1 MKVIPDLIGDL
12 NKTERTK
19 PIRSE
24 ATKRG
29 NVNYCICMNAPAIC
43 TDYIYIEIR
52 DNIHNMQVLKFGGT
66 SVANA
71 ENMSKVVDIV
81 TKAVDRDRTILVL
94 SAISGCTDALIKI
107 GTLASERDESYKTLI
122 DGLQTR
128 HHDIIKAFLP
138 VEKQED
144 SIEVCDSLFDSLRSI
159 AQGVYLLGELSPA
172 SLDAIQS
179 FGELWSTK
187 IMATKLASI
196 GIATKW
202 VDSRQIVRTV
212 AKGDKNV
219 TDVQKT
225 YSRVN
230 EMVEDNNVTQLFILP
245 GFIASDRL
253 GRTTTLGRG
262 GSDYTASL
270 LAVGCKARILEIW
283 TDVPGMMTSN
293 PKVVPTARTISNISY
308 KAALELSHFGAKVI
322 YPPTIQP
329 VVAEGIPIYIKDTFH
344 PEAAGT
350 LIEKHPPRSKDKLIG
365 ISNSDNIALLSLE
378 GSGMVGIPGFSSRL
392 FETLSQND
400 INIILITQASS
411 VHTMCIAVSEK
422 DAEKAREAADRC
434 FAYEISL
441 GKLNPLKV
449 EKGYSIV
456 CLVGDDVLNQ
466 TGATGRMLAALG
478 RNSIPVRATAQ
489 GSSERN
495 ISAIIASEDAEAAIR
510 TIHNEFFDRRSGK
523 EIHLFIAGYG
533 TVGKAL
539 VDIIAKNREKIE
551 KRTGRRLHVCGLSN
565 SRRFILDKNGLSLD
579 NIKDRLAAGESSAD
593 EAYFTRLATLS
604 LENSVFVDCTA
615 SADIAFKYM
624 NLFKKGYSVVACN
637 KITFSLPYVRYA
649 ALKEAAIEIGATL
662 RYETTVGAALPILE
676 SISRSVHSGDEILR
690 IEAVLSGTLNYIFS
704 NYAGGEG
711 GTFAEVVKKAQDA
724 GYTEPDPRLDLS
736 GRDVLRKLLIL
747 SREAGIPLDEKD
759 VEQTPILGPEF
770 FEGDVEEFYRKLAE
784 NEETFA
790 ARYREAADKGLR
802 QRFVATLVKDEDA
815 PLGYRACIGLEAVAP
830 EHPLFSLSGT
840 DNCAIIRTDFYPS
853 PLVVQGAGAGAY
865 QTASGVLNDIIV

>member
-1 MKVIPDLIGDL
+1 
-12 NKTERTK
+12 
-19 PIRSE
+19 
-24 ATKRG
+24 
-29 NVNYCICMNAPAIC
+29 
-43 TDYIYIEIR
+43 
-52 DNIHNMQVLKFGGT
+52 MQVLKFGGS

-71 ENMSKVVDIV
+71 QNMSKVVDIV
-81 TKAVDRDRTILVL
+81 VNAVDRDRTILVS
-94 SAISGCTDALIKI
+94 SAISGCTDTLIKI
-107 GTLASERDESYKTLI
+107 GNLASQRDESYKALI
-122 DGLQTR
+122 DGLQKQ
-128 HHDIIKAFLP
+128 HHDIINELLP
-138 VEKQED
+138 REKQQE
-144 SIEVCDSLFDSLRSI
+144 SFEVCDGLFDSLRSI
-159 AQGVYLLGELSPA
+159 TQGVYLLGELSPA

-187 IMATKLASI
+187 ILATKLASI

-202 VDSRQIVRTV
+202 IDSRQIIRTV

-219 TDVQKT
+219 VDIQKT
-225 YSRVN
+225 YYRVN
-230 EMVEDNNVTQLFILP
+230 EMVESNPITQLFVLP
-245 GFIASDRL
+245 GFIASDKQ

-270 LAVGCKARILEIW
+270 YAVGCKARVLEIW

-329 VVAEGIPIYIKDTFH
+329 VVAEGIPIYVKNTFT
-344 PEAAGT
+344 PEAHGT

-422 DAEKAREAADRC
+422 DAEKAREAADKC

-449 EKGYSIV
+449 EKGFSIV

-495 ISAIIASEDAEAAIR
+495 ISVIISSEDAEAAIK
-510 TIHNEFFDRRSGK
+510 TIHNEFFDKRSGK
-523 EIHLFIAGYG
+523 DINLFIAGFG
-533 TVGKAL
+533 TVGRAL
-539 VDIIAKNREKIE
+539 VDIIAKNRDKIAA
-551 KRTGRRLHVCGLSN
+551 RTGRRLRICGLSN
-565 SRRFILDKNGLSLD
+565 SRKFIVDKNGLDLND
-579 NIKDRLAAGESSAD
+579 IKGQLENGISAAD
-593 EAYFTRLATLS
+593 EAYFTQLATLS

-624 NLFKKGYSVVACN
+624 NLFKRGYSVVACN
-637 KITFSLPYVRYA
+637 KITFSLPYDQYA

-676 SISRSVHSGDEILR
+676 SISRSVHSGDEIVR

-711 GTFAEVVKKAQDA
+711 GTFAEVVRRAQDA

-747 SREAGIPLDEKD
+747 SREAGVPLDEKD
-759 VEQTPILGPEF
+759 VQVSPILGEEF
-770 FEGDVEEFYRKLAE
+770 FEGDLDSFYAKLAE
-784 NEETFA
+784 NEAVFA
-790 ARYREAADKGLR
+790 ARYNEAASKGLR
-802 QRFVATLVKDEDA
+802 QRFVASLVKDEA
-815 PLGYRACIGLEAVAP
+815 SELGYKAKIGLENVD
-830 EHPLFSLSGT
+830 ESHPLYNLNGT
-840 DNCAIIRTDFYPS
+840 DNCAIIQTDFYPS
-853 PLVVQGAGAGAY
+853 PLVIQGAGAGAY
-865 QTASGVLNDIIV
+865 QTASGVLNDIIM

>member
-1 MKVIPDLIGDL
+1 
-12 NKTERTK
+12 
-19 PIRSE
+19 
-24 ATKRG
+24 
-29 NVNYCICMNAPAIC
+29 
-43 TDYIYIEIR
+43 
-52 DNIHNMQVLKFGGT
+52 MQVLKFGGT

-71 ENMSKVVDIV
+71 EAIQKVVEIV
-81 TKAVDRDRTILVL
+81 SGSVDRDRTILVV
-94 SAISGCTDALIKI
+94 SAIRGCTDSLIHI
-107 GTLASERDESYKTLI
+107 GNLASQRDKSY
-122 DGLQTR
+122 
-128 HHDIIKAFLP
+128 
-138 VEKQED
+138 
-144 SIEVCDSLFDSLRSI
+144 IEVIDDLQDKHHQIIRELLPREKHDEACRTCDELFDSLRSI
-159 AQGVYLLGELSPA
+159 AQGVYLLGELSPT
-172 SLDAIQS
+172 SLDAIQG
-179 FGELWSTK
+179 FGELWSSK
-187 IMATKLASI
+187 IIATKLASV

-202 VDSRQIVRTV
+202 IDSRKIIRTV
-212 AKGDKNV
+212 SKGETNAVDI
-219 TDVQKT
+219 QKT

-230 EMVEDNNVTQLFILP
+230 EMIGNNPITQLFVMP
-245 GFIASDRL
+245 GFIASDKQ

-262 GSDYTASL
+262 GSDYSASL
-270 LAVGCKARILEIW
+270 MAVGCKARALEIW

-329 VVAEGIPIYIKDTFH
+329 VVTEGIPIYVKNTFEPQAH
-344 PEAAGT
+344 GT
-350 LIEKHPPRSKDKLIG
+350 LIEKNPPRSKDAVIG

-449 EKGYSIV
+449 EKGFSIV

-466 TGATGRMLAALG
+466 SGATGRMLAALG
-478 RNSIPVRATAQ
+478 SNSIQVRATAQ
-489 GSSERN
+489 GSSEKN
-495 ISAIIASEDAEAAIR
+495 ISVIISSSDTDAALR

-523 EIHLFIAGYG
+523 DIHLFIAGYG
-533 TVGKAL
+533 VVGKAL
-539 VDIIAKNREKIE
+539 VDIISKNREKIE

-565 SRRFILDKNGLSLD
+565 SRRFILNKNGLSLE
-579 NIKDRLAAGESSAD
+579 NIAEQLADGHSSAD
-593 EAYFTRLATLS
+593 EAYFNKLATLT

-624 NLFKKGYSVVACN
+624 NLFKRGYSVVACN
-637 KITFSLPYVRYA
+637 KITFSLPYKQYA
-649 ALKEAAIEIGATL
+649 AVKEAAIEIGATL

-704 NYAGGEG
+704 NYAGGNG
-711 GTFAEVVKKAQDA
+711 GTFAEVVKRAQDA

-747 SREAGIPLDEKD
+747 SREAGVGIDEKD
-759 VEQTPILGPEF
+759 VEISSILPDEF
-770 FEGDVEEFYRKLAE
+770 FEGDVNAFYAKLAE
-784 NEETFA
+784 NEAMFA
-790 ARYREAADKGLR
+790 ERYNEAASKGLR
-802 QRFVATLVKDEDA
+802 QRFVASLVKDSESSF
-815 PLGYRACIGLEAVAP
+815 GYKAKIGLESVDAS
-830 EHPLFSLSGT
+830 HPLYNLCGT
-840 DNCAIIRTDFYPS
+840 DNAALIQTDFYPS

-865 QTASGVLNDIIV
+865 QTASGVLNDIIM

>member
-1 MKVIPDLIGDL
+1 
-12 NKTERTK
+12 
-19 PIRSE
+19 
-24 ATKRG
+24 
-29 NVNYCICMNAPAIC
+29 
-43 TDYIYIEIR
+43 
-52 DNIHNMQVLKFGGT
+52 MQVLKFGGS
-66 SVANA
+66 SVASA
-71 ENMSKVVDIV
+71 HNMSKVVDIV
-81 TKAVDRDRTILVL
+81 TKAVDRDRTILVS
-94 SAISGCTDALIKI
+94 SAISGCTDTLIKI
-107 GTLASERDESYKTLI
+107 GTLASERDDSYISLI
-122 DGLQTR
+122 EDLQLR
-128 HHDIIKAFLP
+128 HHDIINEFLP
-138 VEKQED
+138 VEKQNE
-144 SIEVCDSLFDSLRSI
+144 SQEVCDGLFDSLRSI
-159 AQGVYLLGELSPA
+159 AQGVYLLGELSPT
-172 SLDAIQS
+172 SLDAIQA

-187 IMATKLASI
+187 ILATKLASI

-202 VDSRQIVRTV
+202 IDSRQIVRTV
-212 AKGDKNV
+212 AKGDRNV
-219 TDVQKT
+219 VDVQKT
-225 YSRVN
+225 YFQVN
-230 EMVEDNNVTQLFILP
+230 EMVENNPITQLFVLP
-245 GFIASDRL
+245 GFIASDKQ

-270 LAVGCKARILEIW
+270 YAVGCKARILEIW

-293 PKVVPTARTISNISY
+293 PKIVPTARTISNISY

-329 VVAEGIPIYIKDTFH
+329 VVAEGIPIYVKNTFD
-344 PEAAGT
+344 PEAHGT

-411 VHTMCIAVSEK
+411 FHTMCIAVSEK
-422 DAEKAREAADRC
+422 DAEKAREAADKC

-449 EKGYSIV
+449 ENGFSIV

-495 ISAIIASEDAEAAIR
+495 ISVIISSADAEGAIR
-510 TIHNEFFDRRSGK
+510 TIHNEFFDKRSGK
-523 EIHLFIAGYG
+523 DINLFIAGYG
-533 TVGKAL
+533 TVGRAL
-539 VDIIAKNREKIE
+539 VDIISKNREKIAA
-551 KRTGRRLHVCGLSN
+551 RTGRRLHVCGLSN
-565 SRRFILDKNGLSLD
+565 SRRFIIDKNGLDLTNIKEQLD
-579 NIKDRLAAGESSAD
+579 NGINAAD
-593 EAYFTRLATLS
+593 EAYFTHLAALS
-604 LENSVFVDCTA
+604 LDNSVFVDCTA

-624 NLFKKGYSVVACN
+624 NLFKRGYSVVACN
-637 KITFSLPYVRYA
+637 KITFSLPYIQYA

-676 SISRSVHSGDEILR
+676 SISRSVHSGDEIVR
-690 IEAVLSGTLNYIFS
+690 IEAGLSGTLNYIFS

-711 GTFAEVVKKAQDA
+711 GTFAEVVRRAHTA

-747 SREAGIPLDEKD
+747 SREAGVPLDEKD
-759 VEQTPILGPEF
+759 VMIYPILGKEF
-770 FEGDVEEFYRKLAE
+770 FDGDVEAFYEKLAE
-784 NEETFA
+784 NEKMFA
-790 ARYREAADKGLR
+790 ASYMDAASKGLK
-802 QRFVATLVKDEDA
+802 QRFVASLVKDDTSE
-815 PLGYRACIGLEAVAP
+815 LGYRAKIGLEAVAE

-840 DNCAIIRTDFYPS
+840 DNCAIIQTDFYPS

-865 QTASGVLNDIIV
+865 QTASGVLNDIIM

>member
-1 MKVIPDLIGDL
+1 
-12 NKTERTK
+12 
-19 PIRSE
+19 
-24 ATKRG
+24 
-29 NVNYCICMNAPAIC
+29 
-43 TDYIYIEIR
+43 
-52 DNIHNMQVLKFGGT
+52 MQVLKFGGS
-66 SVANA
+66 SVADA
-71 ENMSKVVDIV
+71 QNMSKVVDIV
-81 TKAVDRDRTILVL
+81 IKAVDRDRTILVV
-94 SAISGCTDALIKI
+94 SAISGCTDTLIKI

-122 DGLQTR
+122 DKLQQR
-128 HHDIIKAFLP
+128 HHDIINELLP
-138 VEKQED
+138 REKQNE
-144 SIEVCDSLFDSLRSI
+144 SLAVCDSLFDSLRSI
-159 AQGVYLLGELSPA
+159 TQGVFLLGELSPA

-187 IMATKLASI
+187 ILATKLASI
-196 GIATKW
+196 GISTKW
-202 VDSRQIVRTV
+202 IDSRQIIRTV

-219 TDVQKT
+219 VDVQKT
-225 YSRVN
+225 YYRVN
-230 EMVEDNNVTQLFILP
+230 EMVESNRITQLFVLP
-245 GFIASDRL
+245 GFIASDKQ

-270 LAVGCKARILEIW
+270 YAVGCKARVLEIW

-308 KAALELSHFGAKVI
+308 KAAQELSHFGAKVI

-329 VVAEGIPIYIKDTFH
+329 VVAEGIPIYVKNTFD
-344 PEAAGT
+344 PAAYGT
-350 LIEKHPPRSKDKLIG
+350 LIEKNPPRSKDSVIG

-495 ISAIIASEDAEAAIR
+495 ISVIISSDDAGAAIR

-523 EIHLFIAGYG
+523 DINLFIAGFG
-533 TVGKAL
+533 TVGRAL
-539 VDIIAKNREKIE
+539 VDIIAKNREKIAA
-551 KRTGRRLHVCGLSN
+551 RTGRRLRICGLSN
-565 SRRFILDKNGLSLD
+565 SRRFIINKNGLDLNDIKAQLD
-579 NIKDRLAAGESSAD
+579 NGESAAD
-593 EAYFTRLATLS
+593 EAYFTQLASLS

-624 NLFKKGYSVVACN
+624 NLFKRGYSVVACN
-637 KITFSLPYVRYA
+637 KITFSLPYVQYA

-676 SISRSVHSGDEILR
+676 SISRSVHSGDEIVR

-711 GTFAEVVKKAQDA
+711 GTFAEVVRRAQDA

-747 SREAGIPLDEKD
+747 SREAGVPLDEKD
-759 VEQTPILGPEF
+759 VQISPILGEEF
-770 FEGDVEEFYRKLAE
+770 FEGDVDAFYAKLAE
-784 NEETFA
+784 NEEMFA
-790 ARYREAADKGLR
+790 ARYNEAASKGLR
-802 QRFVATLVKDEDA
+802 QRFVASLIKDDSS
-815 PLGYRACIGLEAVAP
+815 PLGYRAKTGLEAVSD
-830 EHPLFSLSGT
+830 EHPLFSLNGT
-840 DNCAIIRTDFYPS
+840 DNCAIIQTDFYPS

>member
-1 MKVIPDLIGDL
+1 
-12 NKTERTK
+12 
-19 PIRSE
+19 
-24 ATKRG
+24 
-29 NVNYCICMNAPAIC
+29 
-43 TDYIYIEIR
+43 
-52 DNIHNMQVLKFGGT
+52 MQVLKFGGS

-71 ENMSKVVDIV
+71 QNMSKVVDIV
-81 TKAVDRDRTILVL
+81 IKAVDRDRTILVA
-94 SAISGCTDALIKI
+94 SAISGCTDTLIRI
-107 GTLASERDESYKTLI
+107 GILASERDDSYKTLI
-122 DGLQTR
+122 DELQHR
-128 HHDIIKAFLP
+128 HHDIINELLP
-138 VEKQED
+138 REKQQE
-144 SIEVCDSLFDSLRSI
+144 SLEVCDSLFDSLRSI
-159 AQGVYLLGELSPA
+159 TQGVYLLGELSPA

-187 IMATKLASI
+187 ILATKIASI

-202 VDSRQIVRTV
+202 IDSRSIIRTV
-212 AKGDKNV
+212 AKGDKNAV
-219 TDVQKT
+219 DVQKT
-225 YSRVN
+225 YYRIN
-230 EMVEDNNVTQLFILP
+230 EVVENDPVTQLFVLP
-245 GFIASDRL
+245 GFIASDKQ

-270 LAVGCKARILEIW
+270 YAVGCKARILEIW

-308 KAALELSHFGAKVI
+308 KAAQELSHFGAKVI

-329 VVAEGIPIYIKDTFH
+329 VVAEGIPIYIKNTFD
-344 PEAAGT
+344 PEASGT
-350 LIEKHPPRSKDKLIG
+350 LIEKNPPRSKDKLIG

-449 EKGYSIV
+449 EKGFSIV

-495 ISAIIASEDAEAAIR
+495 ISVIISSDDAEAAIR

-523 EIHLFIAGYG
+523 DINLFIAGFG
-533 TVGKAL
+533 TVGRAL
-539 VDIIAKNREKIE
+539 VDIIAKNREKIAA
-551 KRTGRRLHVCGLSN
+551 RTGRRLRICGLSN
-565 SRRFILDKNGLSLD
+565 SRRFIIDKNGLDLNDIKAQLD
-579 NIKDRLAAGESSAD
+579 NGISAAD
-593 EAYFTRLATLS
+593 EAYFTHLATLS

-624 NLFKKGYSVVACN
+624 NLFKRGYSVVACN
-637 KITFSLPYVRYA
+637 KITFSLPYSQYA

-676 SISRSVHSGDEILR
+676 SISRSVHSGDEIIR

-711 GTFAEVVKKAQDA
+711 GTFAEVVKRAQDA

-747 SREAGIPLDEKD
+747 SREAGVALDEKD
-759 VEQTPILGPEF
+759 VQISPILGDEF
-770 FEGDVEEFYRKLAE
+770 FEGDVDAFYAKLAE
-784 NEETFA
+784 NEEMFA
-790 ARYREAADKGLR
+790 ARYNEAASKGLR
-802 QRFVATLVKDEDA
+802 QRFVASLIKDEDS
-815 PLGYRACIGLEAVAP
+815 PLGYRAKIGLEAVSAD
-830 EHPLFSLSGT
+830 HPLFNLNGT

>member
-1 MKVIPDLIGDL
+1 
-12 NKTERTK
+12 
-19 PIRSE
+19 
-24 ATKRG
+24 
-29 NVNYCICMNAPAIC
+29 
-43 TDYIYIEIR
+43 
-52 DNIHNMQVLKFGGT
+52 MQVLKFGGT

-71 ENMSKVVDIV
+71 EAIQQVVEIV
-81 TKAVDRDRTILVL
+81 SRSVDRDRTILVV
-94 SAISGCTDALIKI
+94 SAIRGCTDALIRI
-107 GTLASERDESYKTLI
+107 GNLASQRDEAYKEVI
-122 DGLQTR
+122 DDLQKQ
-128 HHDIIKAFLP
+128 HHQIIKDLLP
-138 VEKQED
+138 VEKHEE
-144 SIEVCDSLFDSLRSI
+144 SLETCDSLFNSLRSI
-159 AQGVYLLGELSPA
+159 AQGVYLLGELSPT
-172 SLDAIQS
+172 SLDAIQG
-179 FGELWSTK
+179 FGEQWSSR
-187 IMATKLASI
+187 IIATKLASI

-202 VDSRQIVRTV
+202 VDSRKIIRTIS
-212 AKGDKNV
+212 KGEKTAV
-219 TDVQKT
+219 DVQKT

-230 EMVEDNNVTQLFILP
+230 EMIESNPITQLFVMP
-245 GFIASDRL
+245 GFIASDKQ

-262 GSDYTASL
+262 GSDYSASL
-270 LAVGCKARILEIW
+270 MAVGCKARALEIW

-329 VVAEGIPIYIKDTFH
+329 VVTEGIPIYVKNTFD
-344 PEAAGT
+344 PEAHGT
-350 LIEKHPPRSKDKLIG
+350 LIEKNPPRSKDSVIG

-449 EKGYSIV
+449 EKGFSIV

-466 TGATGRMLAALG
+466 SGATGRMLAALG
-478 RNSIPVRATAQ
+478 SNSIQVRATAQ
-489 GSSERN
+489 GSSEKN
-495 ISAIIASEDAEAAIR
+495 ISVIISSSDTEAAIR

-523 EIHLFIAGYG
+523 DIHLFIAGYG
-533 TVGKAL
+533 VVGKAL
-539 VDIIAKNREKIE
+539 VDIIAKNRAKIE

-579 NIKDRLAAGESSAD
+579 NIAEQLADGYSSAD
-593 EAYFTRLATLS
+593 EAYFNQLATLAM
-604 LENSVFVDCTA
+604 ENSVFVDCTA

-624 NLFKKGYSVVACN
+624 NLFKRGYSVVACN
-637 KITFSLPYVRYA
+637 KITFSLPYKQYA
-649 ALKEAAIEIGATL
+649 AVKEAAIEIGATL

-676 SISRSVHSGDEILR
+676 SISRSVHSGDEIVR

-711 GTFAEVVKKAQDA
+711 GTFAEVVKRAQDA

-747 SREAGIPLDEKD
+747 SREAGVGIDEKD
-759 VEQTPILGPEF
+759 VDISPLLPEEF
-770 FEGDVEEFYRKLAE
+770 FEGDVDAFYAKLTA
-784 NEETFA
+784 NEEMFA
-790 ARYREAADKGLR
+790 ARYNEAASKGLR
-802 QRFVATLVKDEDA
+802 QRFVASLVKDASA
-815 PLGYRACIGLEAVAP
+815 PFGYKAKIGLESISA
-830 EHPLFSLSGT
+830 EHPLYSLCGT
-840 DNCAIIRTDFYPS
+840 DNAALIQTDFYPS

-865 QTASGVLNDIIV
+865 QTASGVLNDIIM

>member
-1 MKVIPDLIGDL
+1 
-12 NKTERTK
+12 
-19 PIRSE
+19 
-24 ATKRG
+24 
-29 NVNYCICMNAPAIC
+29 
-43 TDYIYIEIR
+43 
-52 DNIHNMQVLKFGGT
+52 MQVLKFGGS

-71 ENMSKVVDIV
+71 QNMAKVIDIV
-81 TKAVDRDRTILVL
+81 VNAVDRDRTILVS
-94 SAISGCTDALIKI
+94 SAISGCTDTLIKI
-107 GTLASERDESYKTLI
+107 GTLASERDESYKALI
-122 DGLQTR
+122 DDLQKK
-128 HHDIIKAFLP
+128 HHDIINELLP
-138 VEKQED
+138 REKQEE
-144 SIEVCDSLFDSLRSI
+144 SLEVCDGLFDSLRSI

-187 IMATKLASI
+187 ILATKLASI
-196 GIATKW
+196 GISTKW
-202 VDSRQIVRTV
+202 IDSRDIIRTV

-219 TDVQKT
+219 VDIQKT
-225 YSRVN
+225 YYRIN
-230 EMVEDNNVTQLFILP
+230 EVVESNPITQLFVLP
-245 GFIASDRL
+245 GFIASDKQ

-270 LAVGCKARILEIW
+270 YAVGCKARVLEIW

-329 VVAEGIPIYIKDTFH
+329 VVAEGIPIYVKNTFD
-344 PEAAGT
+344 PSAYGT

-449 EKGYSIV
+449 EKGFSIV

-495 ISAIIASEDAEAAIR
+495 ISVIISSEDTEAAIR
-510 TIHNEFFDRRSGK
+510 TIHNEFFDKRSGK
-523 EIHLFIAGYG
+523 DINLFIAGFG
-533 TVGKAL
+533 TVGRAL
-539 VDIIAKNREKIE
+539 VDIIAKNREKIAA
-551 KRTGRRLHVCGLSN
+551 RTGRRLRICGLSN
-565 SRRFILDKNGLSLD
+565 SRKFIVDKNGLDLND
-579 NIKDRLAAGESSAD
+579 IKGQLENGISAAD
-593 EAYFTRLATLS
+593 EAYFTQLATLS

-624 NLFKKGYSVVACN
+624 NLFKRGYSVVACN
-637 KITFSLPYVRYA
+637 KITFSLPYGQYA

-676 SISRSVHSGDEILR
+676 SISRSVHSGDEIIR

-711 GTFAEVVKKAQDA
+711 GTFAEVVKRAQDA

-747 SREAGIPLDEKD
+747 SREAGVPLDEKD
-759 VEQTPILGPEF
+759 VQVSHILGEEF
-770 FEGDVEEFYRKLAE
+770 FEGDVDAFYAKLAE
-784 NEETFA
+784 NEEVFA
-790 ARYREAADKGLR
+790 ARYNEAASKGLR
-802 QRFVATLVKDEDA
+802 QRFVASLVKDENSE
-815 PLGYRACIGLEAVAP
+815 LGYRAKIGLENVD
-830 EHPLFSLSGT
+830 ESHPLYNLSGT
-840 DNCAIIRTDFYPS
+840 DNCAIIQTDFYPS

>member
-1 MKVIPDLIGDL
+1 
-12 NKTERTK
+12 
-19 PIRSE
+19 
-24 ATKRG
+24 
-29 NVNYCICMNAPAIC
+29 
-43 TDYIYIEIR
+43 
-52 DNIHNMQVLKFGGT
+52 MQVLKFGGT

-71 ENMSKVVDIV
+71 EAIQQVVEIV
-81 TKAVDRDRTILVL
+81 SRSVDRDRTILVV
-94 SAISGCTDALIKI
+94 SAIRGCTDALIRI
-107 GTLASERDESYKTLI
+107 GNLASQRDEAYKEVI
-122 DGLQTR
+122 DSLQKQ
-128 HHDIIKAFLP
+128 HHQIIKEVLP
-138 VEKQED
+138 VEKQEE
-144 SIEVCDSLFDSLRSI
+144 SRETCDSLFNSLRSI
-159 AQGVYLLGELSPA
+159 AQGVFLLGELSPT
-172 SLDAIQS
+172 SLDAIQG
-179 FGELWSTK
+179 FGEQWSSR
-187 IMATKLASI
+187 IIATKLASI

-202 VDSRQIVRTV
+202 VDSRKIIRTV
-212 AKGDKNV
+212 SKGEKNAV
-219 TDVQKT
+219 DVQKT
-225 YSRVN
+225 YSRIN
-230 EMVEDNNVTQLFILP
+230 EMIESNPITQLFVMP
-245 GFIASDRL
+245 GFIASDKQ

-262 GSDYTASL
+262 GSDYSASL
-270 LAVGCKARILEIW
+270 MAVGCKARALEIW
-283 TDVPGMMTSN
+283 TDVPGMMTAN

-329 VVAEGIPIYIKDTFH
+329 VVTEGIPIYVKNTFDPQAH
-344 PEAAGT
+344 GT
-350 LIEKHPPRSKDKLIG
+350 LIEKNPPRSKDSVIG

-449 EKGYSIV
+449 EKGFSIV

-466 TGATGRMLAALG
+466 SGATGRMLAALG
-478 RNSIPVRATAQ
+478 NNSIPVRATAQ
-489 GSSERN
+489 GSSEKN
-495 ISAIIASEDAEAAIR
+495 ISVIISSHDTEAALR

-523 EIHLFIAGYG
+523 DIHLFIAGYG
-533 TVGKAL
+533 VVGKAL
-539 VDIIAKNREKIE
+539 VDIISKNREKIE

-565 SRRFILDKNGLSLD
+565 SRRFILDKNGLPLE
-579 NIKDRLAAGESSAD
+579 NIAEQLAEGHCSAD
-593 EAYFTRLATLS
+593 EAYFNQLATLS
-604 LENSVFVDCTA
+604 MENSVFVDCTA

-624 NLFKKGYSVVACN
+624 NLFKRGYSVVACN
-637 KITFSLPYVRYA
+637 KITFSLPYRQYA
-649 ALKEAAIEIGATL
+649 AVKEAAIEIGATL

-711 GTFAEVVKKAQDA
+711 GTFAEVVKRAQDA

-747 SREAGIPLDEKD
+747 SREAGVGIDEKD
-759 VEQTPILGPEF
+759 VEISSILPEDF
-770 FEGDVEEFYRKLAE
+770 FEGDVEAFYAKLAE
-784 NEETFA
+784 NEAMFA
-790 ARYREAADKGLR
+790 ARYNEAASKGLR
-802 QRFVATLVKDEDA
+802 QRFVASLVKDNGS
-815 PLGYRACIGLEAVAP
+815 PFGYKAKIGLECVDAS
-830 EHPLFSLSGT
+830 HPLFSLCGT
-840 DNCAIIRTDFYPS
+840 DNAALIQTDFYPS

-865 QTASGVLNDIIV
+865 QTASGVLNDIIM

>member
-1 MKVIPDLIGDL
+1 
-12 NKTERTK
+12 
-19 PIRSE
+19 
-24 ATKRG
+24 
-29 NVNYCICMNAPAIC
+29 
-43 TDYIYIEIR
+43 
-52 DNIHNMQVLKFGGT
+52 MQVLKFGGS

-71 ENMSKVVDIV
+71 ENMAKVVDIV
-81 TKAVDRDRTILVL
+81 VNAVDRDRTILVS
-94 SAISGCTDALIKI
+94 SAISGCTDTLIKI
-107 GTLASERDESYKTLI
+107 GTLASQRDEGYKGLI
-122 DGLQTR
+122 DELQEK
-128 HHDIIKAFLP
+128 HHVIIRDFLP
-138 VEKQED
+138 LEKQAE
-144 SIEVCDSLFDSLRSI
+144 SQEICDALFDSLRSI
-159 AQGVYLLGELSPA
+159 AQGVFLLGELSPA
-172 SLDAIQS
+172 SLDAIQG

-187 IMATKLASI
+187 ILATKLASI

-202 VDSRQIVRTV
+202 IDSRNIIRTV
-212 AKGDKNV
+212 AKGDNNIV
-219 TDVQKT
+219 DAQKT
-225 YSRVN
+225 YSRIN
-230 EMVEDNNVTQLFILP
+230 EMVENNPITQLFVLP
-245 GFIASDRL
+245 GFIASDKQ

-270 LAVGCKARILEIW
+270 YAVGCKARVLEIW
-283 TDVPGMMTSN
+283 TDVSGMMTSN
-293 PKVVPTARTISNISY
+293 PKIVPTARTISNISY

-329 VVAEGIPIYIKDTFH
+329 VVAEGIPIYVKNTFD
-344 PEAAGT
+344 PQASGT
-350 LIEKHPPRSKDKLIG
+350 LIEKNPPRSKDSVIG

-466 TGATGRMLAALG
+466 SGATGRMLAALG

-495 ISAIIASEDAEAAIR
+495 ISVIISSADADGAIR
-510 TIHNEFFDRRSGK
+510 TIHNEFFDRKSGK
-523 EIHLFIAGYG
+523 DIHLFIAGYG
-533 TVGKAL
+533 VVGKAL
-539 VDIIAKNREKIE
+539 VDIIAKNRDKIE
-551 KRTGRRLHVCGLSN
+551 ARTGRRLHVCGLSN
-565 SRRFILDKNGLSLD
+565 SRRFILDKNGLPLD
-579 NIKDRLAAGESSAD
+579 CIADLLAAGESAAD
-593 EAYFTRLATLS
+593 EAYFTQLATLT

-637 KITFSLPYVRYA
+637 KITFSAPYKHYA

-711 GTFAEVVKKAQDA
+711 GTFAEVVKRAQDA

-747 SREAGIPLDEKD
+747 SREAGVGIDEKD
-759 VEQTPILGPEF
+759 VEISALLPEEF
-770 FEGDVEEFYRKLAE
+770 FEGDVDAFYAKLAE
-784 NEETFA
+784 NEEMFA
-790 ARYREAADKGLR
+790 ARYNEAASKGLR
-802 QRFVATLVKDEDA
+802 QRFVASLVKDASA
-815 PLGYRACIGLEAVAP
+815 PFGYKAKIGLESINST
-830 EHPLFSLSGT
+830 HPLYNLCGT
-840 DNCAIIRTDFYPS
+840 DNAALIQTDFYPS
-853 PLVVQGAGAGAY
+853 PLVIQGAGAGAY

>member
-1 MKVIPDLIGDL
+1 
-12 NKTERTK
+12 
-19 PIRSE
+19 
-24 ATKRG
+24 
-29 NVNYCICMNAPAIC
+29 
-43 TDYIYIEIR
+43 
-52 DNIHNMQVLKFGGT
+52 MQVLKFGGT

-71 ENMSKVVDIV
+71 NSMSQVIDIV
-81 TKAVDRDRTILVL
+81 IKAVDRDRTILVV
-94 SAISGCTDALIKI
+94 SAISGCTDTLIRI
-107 GTLASERDESYKTLI
+107 GNLASQRDESYKELI
-122 DGLQTR
+122 NGLQER
-128 HHDIIKAFLP
+128 HHEIIRQLLP
-138 VEKQED
+138 VEKQDE
-144 SIEVCDSLFDSLRSI
+144 SKEVCDGLFDSLRSI
-159 AQGVYLLGELSPA
+159 TQGVYLLGELSPA

-187 IMATKLASI
+187 ILATKLASI

-202 VDSRQIVRTV
+202 VDSRQIVRTI
-212 AKGDKNV
+212 AKGDKNIV
-219 TDVQKT
+219 DIQKT
-225 YSRVN
+225 YYRVN
-230 EMVEDNNVTQLFILP
+230 EMVESNEITQLFVLP
-245 GFIASDRL
+245 GFVASDKQ

-262 GSDYTASL
+262 GSDYTAAL
-270 LAVGCKARILEIW
+270 FAVGCKARILEIW

-329 VVAEGIPIYIKDTFH
+329 VVAEGIPIYVKNTFDPVAH
-344 PEAAGT
+344 GT
-350 LIEKHPPRSKDKLIG
+350 LIEKNPPRSKDKVIG

-422 DAEKAREAADRC
+422 DAEKAKEAADRC

-449 EKGYSIV
+449 EKGFSIV

-466 TGATGRMLAALG
+466 TGATGKMLAALG

-495 ISAIIASEDAEAAIR
+495 VSVIISSADTDAAIR

-523 EIHLFIAGYG
+523 DINLFIAGFG

-539 VDIIAKNREKIE
+539 VDIIAKNRDKIAE
-551 KRTGRRLHVCGLSN
+551 RTGRRLHVCGLSN
-565 SRRFILDKNGLSLD
+565 SRRFILDKNGLDLNNIKEQLD
-579 NIKDRLAAGESSAD
+579 NGTSSAD
-593 EAYFTRLATLS
+593 EAYFTQLATLS
-604 LENSVFVDCTA
+604 MENSVFVDCTA

-637 KITFSLPYVRYA
+637 KITFSLPYKQYA

-711 GTFAEVVKKAQDA
+711 GTFAEVVKRAQDA

-747 SREAGIPLDEKD
+747 SREAGVPLDEKD
-759 VEQTPILGPEF
+759 VQISPVLGDEF
-770 FEGDVEEFYRKLAE
+770 FEGDVEAFYAKLAE
-784 NEETFA
+784 NEEVFA
-790 ARYREAADKGLR
+790 ARYNEAASKGLR
-802 QRFVATLVKDEDA
+802 QRFVASLIKDDSS
-815 PLGYRACIGLEAVAP
+815 PLGYRAKTGLEAVSAD
-830 EHPLFSLSGT
+830 HPLFTLNGT
-840 DNCAIIRTDFYPS
+840 DNCAIIQTEFYPS

-865 QTASGVLNDIIV
+865 QTASGVLNDIIM

>member
-1 MKVIPDLIGDL
+1 
-12 NKTERTK
+12 
-19 PIRSE
+19 
-24 ATKRG
+24 
-29 NVNYCICMNAPAIC
+29 
-43 TDYIYIEIR
+43 
-52 DNIHNMQVLKFGGT
+52 MQVLKFGGS

-71 ENMSKVVDIV
+71 QNMSKVVDIV
-81 TKAVDRDRTILVL
+81 IKAVDRDRTILVT
-94 SAISGCTDALIKI
+94 SAISGCTDTLIKI
-107 GTLASERDESYKTLI
+107 GTLASQRDETYKALI
-122 DGLQTR
+122 DDLQKK
-128 HHDIIKAFLP
+128 HHDIINELLP
-138 VEKQED
+138 REKQEE
-144 SIEVCDSLFDSLRSI
+144 SLEVCDNLFDSLRSI
-159 AQGVYLLGELSPA
+159 TQGVYLLGELSPA
-172 SLDAIQS
+172 SLDAIQA

-187 IMATKLASI
+187 ILATKLASI

-202 VDSRQIVRTV
+202 IDSRSIIRTV
-212 AKGDKNV
+212 AKGDKNAV
-219 TDVQKT
+219 DIQKT
-225 YSRVN
+225 YFRVN
-230 EMVEDNNVTQLFILP
+230 EMVENNPITQLFVLP
-245 GFIASDRL
+245 GFIASDKQ

-270 LAVGCKARILEIW
+270 YAVGCKARVLEIW

-308 KAALELSHFGAKVI
+308 KAALELSHFGAKVL
-322 YPPTIQP
+322 YPPTIHP
-329 VVAEGIPIYIKDTFH
+329 VVAEGTPISVKNTFA
-344 PEAAGT
+344 PEAHGT

-378 GSGMVGIPGFSSRL
+378 GSGMVGIPGFSSRP

-422 DAEKAREAADRC
+422 DAEKAREAADKC

-449 EKGYSIV
+449 EKGFSIV

-495 ISAIIASEDAEAAIR
+495 ISVIISSEDAEGAIR
-510 TIHNEFFDRRSGK
+510 TIHNEFFDKRSGK
-523 EIHLFIAGYG
+523 DINLFIAGFG
-533 TVGKAL
+533 TVGRAL
-539 VDIIAKNREKIE
+539 VDIISKNRDKIAA
-551 KRTGRRLHVCGLSN
+551 RTGRRLRICGLSN
-565 SRRFILDKNGLSLD
+565 SRKFIIDKNGLDLN
-579 NIKDRLAAGESSAD
+579 NIKDLLENGISAAD
-593 EAYFTRLATLS
+593 EAYFTHLASLS

-624 NLFKKGYSVVACN
+624 NLFKRGYSVVACN
-637 KITFSLPYVRYA
+637 KITFSSPYKQYA

-676 SISRSVHSGDEILR
+676 SISRSVHSGDEIIR

-711 GTFAEVVKKAQDA
+711 GTFAEVVKRAQDA

-747 SREAGIPLDEKD
+747 SREAGVGIDEKD
-759 VEQTPILGPEF
+759 VEISHILGKEF
-770 FEGDVEEFYRKLAE
+770 FEGDVQAFYAKLAE
-784 NEETFA
+784 NEELFA
-790 ARYREAADKGLR
+790 ARYNEAASKGLK
-802 QRFVATLVKDEDA
+802 QRFVASLIKDENTA
-815 PLGYRACIGLEAVAP
+815 LGYKAKIDLENIDAS
-830 EHPLFSLSGT
+830 HPLYNLNGT
-840 DNCAIIRTDFYPS
+840 DNCAIIQTEFYPS

-865 QTASGVLNDIIV
+865 QTASGVLNDIIM

>member
-1 MKVIPDLIGDL
+1 
-12 NKTERTK
+12 
-19 PIRSE
+19 
-24 ATKRG
+24 
-29 NVNYCICMNAPAIC
+29 
-43 TDYIYIEIR
+43 
-52 DNIHNMQVLKFGGT
+52 MQVLKFGGT

-71 ENMSKVVDIV
+71 EAIQQVVEIV
-81 TKAVDRDRTILVL
+81 SRSVDRDRTILVV
-94 SAISGCTDALIKI
+94 SAIRGCTDALIRI
-107 GTLASERDESYKTLI
+107 GNLASQRDEAYKEVI
-122 DGLQTR
+122 DSLQKQ
-128 HHDIIKAFLP
+128 HHQIIKEVLP
-138 VEKQED
+138 VEKQEE
-144 SIEVCDSLFDSLRSI
+144 SRETCDSLFNSLRSI
-159 AQGVYLLGELSPA
+159 AQGVFLLGELSPT
-172 SLDAIQS
+172 SLDAIQG
-179 FGELWSTK
+179 FGEQWSSR
-187 IMATKLASI
+187 IIATKLASI

-202 VDSRQIVRTV
+202 VDSRKIIRTV
-212 AKGDKNV
+212 SKGEKNAV
-219 TDVQKT
+219 DVQKT
-225 YSRVN
+225 YSRIN
-230 EMVEDNNVTQLFILP
+230 EMIESNPITQLFVMP
-245 GFIASDRL
+245 GFIASDKQ

-262 GSDYTASL
+262 GSDYSASL
-270 LAVGCKARILEIW
+270 MAVGCKARALEIW
-283 TDVPGMMTSN
+283 TDVPGMMTAN

-329 VVAEGIPIYIKDTFH
+329 VVTEGIPIYVKNTFDPQAH
-344 PEAAGT
+344 GT
-350 LIEKHPPRSKDKLIG
+350 LIEKNPPRSKDSVIG

-449 EKGYSIV
+449 EKGFSIV

-466 TGATGRMLAALG
+466 SGATGRMLAALG
-478 RNSIPVRATAQ
+478 NNSIPVRATAQ
-489 GSSERN
+489 GSSEKN
-495 ISAIIASEDAEAAIR
+495 ISVIISSHDTEAALR

-523 EIHLFIAGYG
+523 DIHLFIAGYG
-533 TVGKAL
+533 VVGKAL
-539 VDIIAKNREKIE
+539 VDIISKNREKIE

-565 SRRFILDKNGLSLD
+565 SRRFILDKNGLPLE
-579 NIKDRLAAGESSAD
+579 NIAEQLAEGHCSAD
-593 EAYFTRLATLS
+593 EAYFNQLATLS
-604 LENSVFVDCTA
+604 MENSVFVDCTA

-624 NLFKKGYSVVACN
+624 NLFKRGYSVVACN
-637 KITFSLPYVRYA
+637 KITFSLPYRQYA
-649 ALKEAAIEIGATL
+649 AVKEAAIEIGATL

-711 GTFAEVVKKAQDA
+711 GTFAEVVKRAQDA

-747 SREAGIPLDEKD
+747 SREAGVGIDETD
-759 VEQTPILGPEF
+759 VEISSILPEDF
-770 FEGDVEEFYRKLAE
+770 FEGDVETFYAKLAE
-784 NEETFA
+784 NEAMFA
-790 ARYREAADKGLR
+790 ARYNEAASKGLR
-802 QRFVATLVKDEDA
+802 QRFVASLVKDNGS
-815 PLGYRACIGLEAVAP
+815 PFGYKAKIGLECVDAS
-830 EHPLFSLSGT
+830 HPLFSLCGT
-840 DNCAIIRTDFYPS
+840 DNAALIQTDFYPS

-865 QTASGVLNDIIV
+865 QTASGVLNDIIM

>member
-1 MKVIPDLIGDL
+1 
-12 NKTERTK
+12 
-19 PIRSE
+19 
-24 ATKRG
+24 
-29 NVNYCICMNAPAIC
+29 
-43 TDYIYIEIR
+43 
-52 DNIHNMQVLKFGGT
+52 MQVLKFGGS
-66 SVANA
+66 SVADA
-71 ENMSKVVDIV
+71 RNMSKVVDIV
-81 TKAVDRDRTILVL
+81 TNAVDRDRTILVA
-94 SAISGCTDALIKI
+94 SAISGCTDTLIRI
-107 GTLASERDESYKTLI
+107 GTLASQRDESYKGLI
-122 DGLQTR
+122 DGLQQR
-128 HHDIIKAFLP
+128 HHVIIKDFLP
-138 VEKQED
+138 REKQEE
-144 SIEVCDSLFDSLRSI
+144 SLETCDALFDSLRSI
-159 AQGVYLLGELSPA
+159 AQGVFLLGELSPA
-172 SLDAIQS
+172 SLDAIQG

-187 IMATKLASI
+187 ILATKLASI
-196 GIATKW
+196 GISTKW
-202 VDSRQIVRTV
+202 IDSRTIIRTI
-212 AKGDKNV
+212 AKGDKNIV
-219 TDVQKT
+219 DVQKT

-230 EMVEDNNVTQLFILP
+230 EMVENNPITQLFVLP
-245 GFIASDRL
+245 GFIASDKQ

-270 LAVGCKARILEIW
+270 YAVGCKARILEIW

-293 PKVVPTARTISNISY
+293 PKTVPTARTISNISY

-329 VVAEGIPIYIKDTFH
+329 VVTEGIPIYIKNTFD
-344 PEAAGT
+344 PEAPGT
-350 LIEKHPPRSKDKLIG
+350 LIEKNPPRSKDSVIG

-449 EKGYSIV
+449 EKGFSIV

-466 TGATGRMLAALG
+466 SGATGRMLAALG
-478 RNSIPVRATAQ
+478 NNSIPVRATAQ

-495 ISAIIASEDAEAAIR
+495 ISVIISSSDADAAIK
-510 TIHNEFFDRRSGK
+510 TIHNEFFDRKSGK
-523 EIHLFIAGYG
+523 DIHLFIAGYG
-533 TVGKAL
+533 VVGKAL
-539 VDIIAKNREKIE
+539 VDIISKNRDKIE
-551 KRTGRRLHVCGLSN
+551 ERTGRRLHVCGLAN
-565 SRRFILDKNGLSLD
+565 SRRFVIDKNGLALE
-579 NIKDRLAAGESSAD
+579 NIAELLAEGESSAD
-593 EAYFTRLATLS
+593 EAYFTQLATLT

-624 NLFKKGYSVVACN
+624 NLFKRGYSVVACN
-637 KITFSLPYVRYA
+637 KITFSAPYKHYA
-649 ALKEAAIEIGATL
+649 ALKSAAIEIGATL

-704 NYAGGEG
+704 NYAGGIG
-711 GTFAEVVKKAQDA
+711 GTFAEVVKRAQDA

-747 SREAGIPLDEKD
+747 SREAGVGIDEKD
-759 VEQTPILGPEF
+759 VDVSPILPEEF
-770 FEGDVEEFYRKLAE
+770 FEGDVEAFYAKLAA
-784 NEETFA
+784 NEDMFA
-790 ARYREAADKGLR
+790 AQYKEAAAQGLR
-802 QRFVATLVKDEDA
+802 QRFVASLIKDAEA
-815 PLGYRACIGLEAVAP
+815 PFGYKARIGLERVEAA
-830 EHPLFSLSGT
+830 HPLYSLCGT
-840 DNCAIIRTDFYPS
+840 DNAALIQTEFYPS

-865 QTASGVLNDIIV
+865 QTASGVLNDIIM

>member
-1 MKVIPDLIGDL
+1 
-12 NKTERTK
+12 
-19 PIRSE
+19 
-24 ATKRG
+24 
-29 NVNYCICMNAPAIC
+29 
-43 TDYIYIEIR
+43 
-52 DNIHNMQVLKFGGT
+52 MQVLKFGGT

-71 ENMSKVVDIV
+71 EAIQKVVEIV
-81 TKAVDRDRTILVL
+81 SGSVDRDRTILVV
-94 SAISGCTDALIKI
+94 SAIRGCTDSLIHI
-107 GTLASERDESYKTLI
+107 GNLASQRDESYIEII
-122 DGLQTR
+122 DDLQDK
-128 HHDIIKAFLP
+128 HHQIIRELLP
-138 VEKQED
+138 REKHDEACRT
-144 SIEVCDSLFDSLRSI
+144 CDELFDSLRSI
-159 AQGVYLLGELSPA
+159 AQGVYLLGELSPT
-172 SLDAIQS
+172 SLDAIQG
-179 FGELWSTK
+179 FGELWSSK
-187 IMATKLASI
+187 IIATKLASV

-202 VDSRQIVRTV
+202 VDSRKIIRTV
-212 AKGDKNV
+212 SKGETNAVDI
-219 TDVQKT
+219 QKT

-230 EMVEDNNVTQLFILP
+230 EMIGNNPITQLFVMP
-245 GFIASDRL
+245 GFIASDKQ

-262 GSDYTASL
+262 GSDYSASL
-270 LAVGCKARILEIW
+270 MAVGCKARALEIW

-329 VVAEGIPIYIKDTFH
+329 VVTEGIPIYVKNTFEPQEH
-344 PEAAGT
+344 GT
-350 LIEKHPPRSKDKLIG
+350 LIEKNPPRSKDAVIG

-449 EKGYSIV
+449 EKGFSIV

-466 TGATGRMLAALG
+466 SGATGRMLAALG
-478 RNSIPVRATAQ
+478 SNSIQVRATAQ
-489 GSSERN
+489 GSSEKN
-495 ISAIIASEDAEAAIR
+495 ISVIISSSDTDAALR

-523 EIHLFIAGYG
+523 DIHLFIAGYG
-533 TVGKAL
+533 VVGKAL
-539 VDIIAKNREKIE
+539 VDIISKNREKIE

-565 SRRFILDKNGLSLD
+565 SRRFILNKNGLSLE
-579 NIKDRLAAGESSAD
+579 NIAEQLADGHSSAD
-593 EAYFTRLATLS
+593 EAYFNKLATLT

-624 NLFKKGYSVVACN
+624 NLFKRGYSVVACN
-637 KITFSLPYVRYA
+637 KITFSLPYKQYA
-649 ALKEAAIEIGATL
+649 AVKEAAIEIGATL

-704 NYAGGEG
+704 NYAGGNG
-711 GTFAEVVKKAQDA
+711 GTFAEVVKRAQDA

-747 SREAGIPLDEKD
+747 SREAGVGIDEKD
-759 VEQTPILGPEF
+759 VEISSILPDEF
-770 FEGDVEEFYRKLAE
+770 FEGDVNAFYAKLTE
-784 NEETFA
+784 NEAMFA
-790 ARYREAADKGLR
+790 ERYHEAASKGLR
-802 QRFVATLVKDEDA
+802 QRFVASLVKDSESSY
-815 PLGYRACIGLEAVAP
+815 GYKAKIGLESVDAS
-830 EHPLFSLSGT
+830 HPLYNLCGT
-840 DNCAIIRTDFYPS
+840 DNAALIQTDFYPS

-865 QTASGVLNDIIV
+865 QTASGVLNDIIM

>member
-1 MKVIPDLIGDL
+1 
-12 NKTERTK
+12 
-19 PIRSE
+19 
-24 ATKRG
+24 
-29 NVNYCICMNAPAIC
+29 
-43 TDYIYIEIR
+43 
-52 DNIHNMQVLKFGGT
+52 MQVLKFGGT

-71 ENMSKVVDIV
+71 EAIQKVVEIV
-81 TKAVDRDRTILVL
+81 SGSVDRDRTILVV
-94 SAISGCTDALIKI
+94 SAIRGCTDSLIHI
-107 GTLASERDESYKTLI
+107 GNLASQRDESYIEII
-122 DGLQTR
+122 DDLQDK
-128 HHDIIKAFLP
+128 HHQIIRELLP
-138 VEKQED
+138 REKHDEACRT
-144 SIEVCDSLFDSLRSI
+144 CDELFDSLRSI
-159 AQGVYLLGELSPA
+159 AQGVYLLGELSPT
-172 SLDAIQS
+172 SLDAIQG
-179 FGELWSTK
+179 FGELWSSK
-187 IMATKLASI
+187 IIATKLASV

-202 VDSRQIVRTV
+202 VDSRKIIRTV
-212 AKGDKNV
+212 SKGETNAVDI
-219 TDVQKT
+219 QKT

-230 EMVEDNNVTQLFILP
+230 EMIGNNPITQLFVMP
-245 GFIASDRL
+245 GFIASDKQ

-262 GSDYTASL
+262 GSDYSASL
-270 LAVGCKARILEIW
+270 MAVGCKARALEIW

-329 VVAEGIPIYIKDTFH
+329 VVTEGIPIYVKNTFEPQAH
-344 PEAAGT
+344 GT
-350 LIEKHPPRSKDKLIG
+350 LIEKNPPRSKDAVIG

-449 EKGYSIV
+449 EKGFSIV

-466 TGATGRMLAALG
+466 SGATGRMLAALG
-478 RNSIPVRATAQ
+478 SNSIQVRATAQ
-489 GSSERN
+489 GSSEKN
-495 ISAIIASEDAEAAIR
+495 ISVIISSSDTDAALR

-523 EIHLFIAGYG
+523 DIHLFIAGYG
-533 TVGKAL
+533 VVGKAL
-539 VDIIAKNREKIE
+539 VDIISKNREKIE

-565 SRRFILDKNGLSLD
+565 SRRFILNKNGLSLE
-579 NIKDRLAAGESSAD
+579 NIAEQLADGHSSAD
-593 EAYFTRLATLS
+593 EAYFNKLATLT

-624 NLFKKGYSVVACN
+624 NLFKRGYSVVACN
-637 KITFSLPYVRYA
+637 KITFSLPYKQYA
-649 ALKEAAIEIGATL
+649 AVKEAAIEIGATL

-704 NYAGGEG
+704 NYAGGNG
-711 GTFAEVVKKAQDA
+711 GTFAEVVKRAQDA

-747 SREAGIPLDEKD
+747 SREAGVGIDEKD
-759 VEQTPILGPEF
+759 VEISSILPDEF
-770 FEGDVEEFYRKLAE
+770 FEGDVNAFYAKLAE
-784 NEETFA
+784 NEAMFA
-790 ARYREAADKGLR
+790 ERYHEAASKGLR
-802 QRFVATLVKDEDA
+802 QRFVASLVKDSESSY
-815 PLGYRACIGLEAVAP
+815 GYKAKIGLESIDAS
-830 EHPLFSLSGT
+830 HPLYNLCGT
-840 DNCAIIRTDFYPS
+840 DNAALIQTDFYPS

-865 QTASGVLNDIIV
+865 QTASGVLNDIIM

>member
-1 MKVIPDLIGDL
+1 
-12 NKTERTK
+12 
-19 PIRSE
+19 
-24 ATKRG
+24 
-29 NVNYCICMNAPAIC
+29 
-43 TDYIYIEIR
+43 
-52 DNIHNMQVLKFGGT
+52 MQVLKFGGT

-71 ENMSKVVDIV
+71 ETIQKVVEIV
-81 TKAVDRDRTILVL
+81 SGSVDRDRTILVV
-94 SAISGCTDALIKI
+94 SAIRGCTDSLIHI
-107 GTLASERDESYKTLI
+107 GNLASQRDESYIEII
-122 DGLQTR
+122 DDLQDK
-128 HHDIIKAFLP
+128 HHQIIRELLP
-138 VEKQED
+138 REKHDEACRT
-144 SIEVCDSLFDSLRSI
+144 CDELFNSLRSI
-159 AQGVYLLGELSPA
+159 AQGVYLLGELSPT
-172 SLDAIQS
+172 SLDAIQG
-179 FGELWSTK
+179 FGELWSSK
-187 IMATKLASI
+187 IIATKLASV

-202 VDSRQIVRTV
+202 VDSRKIIRTV
-212 AKGDKNV
+212 SKGETNAVDI
-219 TDVQKT
+219 QKT

-230 EMVEDNNVTQLFILP
+230 EMIGNNPITQLFVMP
-245 GFIASDRL
+245 GFIASDKQ

-262 GSDYTASL
+262 GSDYSASL
-270 LAVGCKARILEIW
+270 MAVGCKARALEIW

-329 VVAEGIPIYIKDTFH
+329 VVTEGIPIYVKNTFEPQAH
-344 PEAAGT
+344 GT
-350 LIEKHPPRSKDKLIG
+350 LIEKNPPRSKDAVIG

-449 EKGYSIV
+449 EKGFSIV

-466 TGATGRMLAALG
+466 SGATGRMLAALG
-478 RNSIPVRATAQ
+478 SNSIQVRATAQ
-489 GSSERN
+489 GSSEKN
-495 ISAIIASEDAEAAIR
+495 ISVIISSSDTDAALR

-523 EIHLFIAGYG
+523 DIHLFIAGYG
-533 TVGKAL
+533 VVGKAL
-539 VDIIAKNREKIE
+539 VDIISKNREKIE

-565 SRRFILDKNGLSLD
+565 SRRFILNKNGLSLE
-579 NIKDRLAAGESSAD
+579 NIAEQLADGHSSAD
-593 EAYFTRLATLS
+593 EAYFNKLATLT

-624 NLFKKGYSVVACN
+624 NLFKRGYSVVACN
-637 KITFSLPYVRYA
+637 KITFSLPYKQYA
-649 ALKEAAIEIGATL
+649 AVKEAAIEIGATL

-704 NYAGGEG
+704 NYAGGNG
-711 GTFAEVVKKAQDA
+711 GTFAEVVKRAQDA

-747 SREAGIPLDEKD
+747 SREAGVGIDEKD
-759 VEQTPILGPEF
+759 VEISSILPDEF
-770 FEGDVEEFYRKLAE
+770 FEGDVNAFYAKLAE
-784 NEETFA
+784 NEAMFA
-790 ARYREAADKGLR
+790 ERYNEAASKGLR
-802 QRFVATLVKDEDA
+802 QRFVASLVKDSESSF
-815 PLGYRACIGLEAVAP
+815 GYKAKIGLESVDAS
-830 EHPLFSLSGT
+830 HPLYNLCGT
-840 DNCAIIRTDFYPS
+840 DNAALIQTDFYPS

-865 QTASGVLNDIIV
+865 QTASGVLNDIIM